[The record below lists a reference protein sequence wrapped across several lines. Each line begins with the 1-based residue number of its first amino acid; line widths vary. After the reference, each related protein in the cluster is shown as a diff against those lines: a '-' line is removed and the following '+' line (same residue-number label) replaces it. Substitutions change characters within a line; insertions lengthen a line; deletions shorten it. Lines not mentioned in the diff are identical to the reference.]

1 MLILFI
7 LFIFYIIFNSKNI
20 LLPFSLYVLSW
31 LLYIGIKYSYN
42 LYNFD
47 QYNDD
52 FLNLII
58 ISTVS
63 FIFGYFIFSVLF
75 YKKNNLSYNYNIPKP
90 SVINSN
96 VTSVNEGDKL
106 LISSAFL
113 VFFFTIY
120 LVSLGINIFEIFND
134 SLAVRWVLGNGGNN
148 LITQFF
154 LVPLSVIPVIL
165 IWKLKNVNKYKAILI
180 FFLCFFYFYLLG
192 IRGVIVDW
200 FFSYMAINSFKNKNF
215 SLPLKKIFYFG
226 FIAGLIMTIIGFI
239 RLNNQLDEK
248 IEYKSLDKLEIIN
261 LSTQIFFERLD
272 FLDVLNAYF
281 VKEANGNN
289 ELKLPLVPVFSNFIP
304 RNFVSEKIYP
314 TDTQVTKIAGEGF
327 AQENIT
333 RIVGPLPELY
343 KLGGP
348 FLIIVW
354 FFLFGFLF
362 NFLSIKI
369 FFAKNGSTLQ
379 ILYSKQLLQIGSL
392 PLFFGI
398 NTIFGTQFII
408 VSIISI
414 ITIKLL
420 K

>member
-1 MLILFI
+1 MFILFI
-7 LFIFYIIFNSKNI
+7 LFIFYILFNSKNI

-47 QYNDD
+47 QYNGD

-63 FIFGYFIFSVLF
+63 FIFGYFIFSILF
-75 YKKNNLSYNYNIPKP
+75 YKKVSLSNHNTLEKAGDE
-90 SVINSN
+90 SN
-96 VTSVNEGDKL
+96 VSYEDKGDKL
-106 LISSAFL
+106 LISSFL
-113 VFFFTIY
+113 FVFFFTIY
-120 LVSLGINIFEIFND
+120 LFFLGINIFEIFND

-165 IWKLKNVNKYKAILI
+165 IWKLKNISKYKAFLI
-180 FFLCFFYFYLLG
+180 FGLCFFYFYLLG

-200 FFSYMAINSFKNKNF
+200 FFSYMAIKSFKNNNF
-215 SLPLKKIFYFG
+215 NLPLKKIFYFG
-226 FIAGLIMTIIGFI
+226 FIAGIIMTIIGFI

-261 LSTQIFFERLD
+261 LSSQIFFERLD

-281 VKEANGNN
+281 IKVANGNN
-289 ELKLPLVPVFSNFIP
+289 ELVLPLVPVFSNFIP
-304 RNFVSEKIYP
+304 RNLVSEKIYP

-348 FLIIVW
+348 LLIIIW
-354 FFLFGFLF
+354 FFIFGFMF
-362 NFLSIKI
+362 KFLSIKI
-369 FFAKNGSTLQ
+369 FFSKTGSTLQ

-408 VSIISI
+408 VSIISL

>member
-1 MLILFI
+1 MFILFI
-7 LFIFYIIFNSKNI
+7 FFIFYIIFNSRNI

-47 QYNDD
+47 QYNGD

-63 FIFGYFIFSVLF
+63 FIFGYFIFSILF
-75 YKKNNLSYNYNIPKP
+75 YKKNNSSYDNLSENL
-90 SVINSN
+90 VVNSN
-96 VTSVNEGDKL
+96 PIYKDKGNKL
-106 LISSAFL
+106 LISSVLL
-113 VFFFTIY
+113 VFSFTVY
-120 LVSLGINIFEIFND
+120 LFLLGINIFEIFND

-148 LITQFF
+148 LITQIF
-154 LVPLSVIPVIL
+154 LVPLSVIPVVL
-165 IWKLKNVNKYKAILI
+165 IWKLKNVSKFKAILI
-180 FFLCFFYFYLLG
+180 FCLCFFYFYLLG

-200 FFSYMAINSFKNKNF
+200 FFSYMAIKSFKNSNF

-226 FIAGLIMTIIGFI
+226 FIAGIIMTIFGFI
-239 RLNNQLDEK
+239 RLNNQLDDK
-248 IEYKSLDKLEIIN
+248 IEFNHLDKLEILN

-281 VKEANGNN
+281 IKEANGNN
-289 ELKLPLVPVFSNFIP
+289 ELVLPTVPVFSNFVP
-304 RNFVSEKIYP
+304 RNFVSDKIYP

-333 RIVGPLPELY
+333 RIVGSLPELY

-348 FLIIVW
+348 LLIISW
-354 FFLFGFLF
+354 FFIFGLMFK
-362 NFLSIKI
+362 FLSVKI
-369 FFAKNGSTLQ
+369 FYSKTGSTLQ

-408 VSIISI
+408 VSIISL

>member
-7 LFIFYIIFNSKNI
+7 FFIFYIIFNSKNI

-47 QYNDD
+47 QYNDH
-52 FLNLII
+52 FLDLII
-58 ISTVS
+58 ISTVA
-63 FIFGYFIFSVLF
+63 FIFGYFIFSFLF
-75 YKKNNLSYNYNIPKP
+75 YKKVNLSNNYNILEP
-90 SVINSN
+90 SVVNNNVNS
-96 VTSVNEGDKL
+96 GDKGNKL
-106 LISSAFL
+106 LISSILL

-120 LVSLGINIFEIFND
+120 LVFLGINIFEIFND

-165 IWKLKNVNKYKAILI
+165 IWKLKNVNRFKAVSI

-226 FIAGLIMTIIGFI
+226 FIAVLLMTIIGFI

-248 IEYKSLDKLEIIN
+248 IEYKNLDKLEIID
-261 LSTQIFFERLD
+261 LSTRIFFERLD

-281 VKEANGNN
+281 IKEANGNN
-289 ELKLPLVPVFSNFIP
+289 ELILPVVPVFSNFIP

-314 TDTQVTKIAGEGF
+314 TDTQVTKIAGEGY

-343 KLGGP
+343 KLGGSY
-348 FLIIVW
+348 LVIVW
-354 FFLFGFLF
+354 FFIFGFLF

-408 VSIISI
+408 VTLISL

>member
-1 MLILFI
+1 MLILFV
-7 LFIFYIIFNSKNI
+7 LFILYIIFNSKNI

-31 LLYIGIKYSYN
+31 LLYIGVKYVYN
-42 LYNFD
+42 LNNFD
-47 QYNDD
+47 QYNYD

-58 ISTVS
+58 ISTIS
-63 FIFGYFIFSVLF
+63 FIFGYFVFSLVFL
-75 YKKNNLSYNYNIPKP
+75 KKINLYSSKVIVEQSAGNNLK
-90 SVINSN
+90 SV
-96 VTSVNEGDKL
+96 VNGDKL
-106 LISSAFL
+106 LLSCILL

-120 LVSLGINIFEIFND
+120 LVFLGINISDIIND

-154 LVPLSVIPVIL
+154 LVPLSVIPVIV
-165 IWKLKNVNKYKAILI
+165 IWNLKNINKFKVIVI
-180 FFLCFFYFYLLG
+180 FFLCFIYFYLLG

-200 FFSYMAINSFKNKNF
+200 FFSYMAINSFKNHNF

-226 FIAGLIMTIIGFI
+226 FIAVLVMTIIGFI
-239 RLNNQLDEK
+239 RLNSQLDEK

-261 LSTQIFFERLD
+261 LSTRIFFERLD

-281 VKEANGNN
+281 IKESNGNDD
-289 ELKLPLVPVFSNFIP
+289 LKLPLLPVLYNFIP
-304 RNFVSEKIYP
+304 RNFVREKIYP

-348 FLIIVW
+348 YLIVLW
-354 FFLFGFLF
+354 FMIFGFLF

-369 FFAKNGSTLQ
+369 FYAKNGSTIQ

-398 NTIFGTQFII
+398 NTIFGTQFLI
-408 VSIISI
+408 VSLISF

>member
-7 LFIFYIIFNSKNI
+7 LFFFYIIFNSKNI

-47 QYNDD
+47 QYNDG

-58 ISTVS
+58 NSTVS
-63 FIFGYFIFSVLF
+63 FTFGYLIFSFLF
-75 YKKNNLSYNYNIPKP
+75 YKKKLSNHDITKNLIVNGNGINNDNGN
-90 SVINSN
+90 
-96 VTSVNEGDKL
+96 KL
-106 LISSAFL
+106 LISSIFL
-113 VFFFTIY
+113 VFSFTLY
-120 LVSLGINIFEIFND
+120 LYFLGINIFEIFNN

-165 IWKLKNVNKYKAILI
+165 IWKLKNISKYKAILI
-180 FFLCFFYFYLLG
+180 FCVCFFYFYLLG

-200 FFSYMAINSFKNKNF
+200 FFSYMAIKSFKNNNF
-215 SLPLKKIFYFG
+215 SLPLKKIIYFG
-226 FIAGLIMTIIGFI
+226 FIAGIIMTIIGFI

-281 VKEANGNN
+281 IKVANGNN
-289 ELKLPLVPVFSNFIP
+289 ELVLPTIPVFSNFIP
-304 RNFVSEKIYP
+304 RNFVSDKIYP

-333 RIVGPLPELY
+333 RIVGSLPELY

-348 FLIIVW
+348 LLIAIW
-354 FFLFGFLF
+354 FFTFGFIF
-362 NFLSIKI
+362 KFLSHKI
-369 FFAKNGSTLQ
+369 FFSKTGSTLQ

-408 VSIISI
+408 VSLISL